1 MSNFKCV
8 PGDQLALAASAFAI
22 AIAKEVEDIDDLA
35 TLSNLFSAISSNLAL
50 IVGQRENCPPSKCDE

>member
-22 AIAKEVEDIDDLA
+22 ALANEVEDIDDLA
-35 TLSNLFSAISSNLAL
+35 TLSNLFSAIGSNLSL
-50 IVGQRENCPPSKCDE
+50 IAGQRENCPPPKCDD